1 MAEITYYSLSDYNN
15 GELIPFTIE
24 NVELQ
29 TCEEHHDE
37 IHENLERITKEKN
50 DGVTREEWIVADYEG
65 IPEEYVD
72 TWSID
77 SNYWEMLEAMDAS
90 GLDEGVF
97 MAGVALDIPFD
108 HIEDAY
114 QGTASNDE
122 EFAER
127 FCEDTGML
135 SDIPDSLINYFNM
148 GAFARDLM
156 MDYNEHEGHYFS
168 NNW

>member
-50 DGVTREEWIVADYEG
+50 DGVTREEWIVADYED
-65 IPEEYVD
+65 IPEEFVD
-72 TWSID
+72 TWSIE
-77 SNYWEMLEAMDAS
+77 SNYWDMVEAMNDS
-90 GLDEGVF
+90 HLDEDVF

-108 HIEDAY
+108 RIEDAY
-114 QGTASNDE
+114 RGKFDSWEDFAWDELEMNGTW
-122 EFAER
+122 AEIPETLQR
-127 FCEDTGML
+127 YF
-135 SDIPDSLINYFNM
+135 DIEAY
-148 GAFARDLM
+148 ARDLSHE
-156 MDYNEHEGHYFS
+156 YNEENDHFFLS
-168 NNW
+168 NW